1 MKVKIES
8 SSPDGLIVT
17 FLKGFYFNT
26 YNEAIDFIV
35 QVEILANEL
44 GKTIKVSDIK

>member
-8 SSPDGLIVT
+8 SSPDGLTVT

-26 YNEAIDFIV
+26 YDEAIDFIK
-35 QVEILANEL
+35 QVEKLANEF
-44 GKTIKVSDIK
+44 GKYKK